1 MKPRIILAP
10 IHYVLDAQN
19 SGSEFYWSYKIFE
32 GISKVEGDRAWFI
45 AGGLRGIENTH
56 VIDCGIFRPEE
67 LKLSLLNIYIF
78 YFKIY
83 FQIQKLRRS
92 LGGDFILHHVLPF
105 SIGSSFN
112 VYALQSK
119 QPFIIGPL
127 QSPLTVI
134 DSDLDHKNA
143 RGFKKSDK
151 GVFDFFRS
159 LVFAIMKPFLNF
171 LSSRTLMRADR
182 IIAINAYTRDMLIK
196 RGVKDGIITIIP
208 PGIDIIKF
216 QYFPYEEKRSSL
228 VEFISVG
235 YLLQRKGVDL
245 IIRALL
251 EVIKANDKVRL
262 RIVGDGPQRE
272 FLEDLTKELNLSDY
286 VIFEGFIPNNEIQ
299 TYYQKAHI
307 FVSMSRSESW
317 GQMYLEAMACGL
329 PIISSKNVGSESI
342 IQDGE
347 FGYLVEQENVKSL
360 TEKMLYLVEHQEKIA
375 SFGVKARQEVEDKYD
390 WDKVIIPQYLELY
403 NEMKK

>member
-1 MKPRIILAP
+1 MKSKIVFAP

-45 AGGLRGIENTH
+45 AGGLRGIDNGH

-67 LKLSLLNIYIF
+67 LKLSLLNIYRF

-83 FQIQKLRRS
+83 FQIQKLKRF
-92 LGGDFILHHVLPF
+92 LGDKFILHHVLPF

-112 VYALQSK
+112 IYALQSK
-119 QPFIIGPL
+119 QPFILGPL
-127 QSPLTVI
+127 QSPLTVT

-143 RGFKKSDK
+143 RGFRKSDK

-159 LVFAIMKPFLNF
+159 AVFILMKPFLNF
-171 LSSRTLMRADR
+171 LSSRTLMRADK
-182 IIAINAYTRDMLIK
+182 IVAINIYTRDMLVK
-196 RGVKDGIITIIP
+196 RGVKIEIITIIP
-208 PGIDIIKF
+208 PGIDIVKF
-216 QYFPYEEKRSSL
+216 QCFPYEEKTAIPT
-228 VEFISVG
+228 EFISVG

-245 IIRALL
+245 LIQALK
-251 EVIKANDKVRL
+251 EVVKVNENVRL

-272 FLEDLTKELNLSDY
+272 ALEKLVKELNVSDY
-286 VIFEGFIPNNEIQ
+286 VVFEGFVPNSDVQ
-299 TYYQKAHI
+299 KYYQKAHI

-329 PIISSKNVGSESI
+329 PVISSKNVGSESI
-342 IQDGE
+342 IHDSE
-347 FGYLVEQENVKSL
+347 FGYLVAQEDVNGL
-360 TEKMLYLVEHQEKIA
+360 AEKMVYLIEHPDMIA
-375 SFGVKARQEVEDKYD
+375 SFGKKARQEVEEKYD